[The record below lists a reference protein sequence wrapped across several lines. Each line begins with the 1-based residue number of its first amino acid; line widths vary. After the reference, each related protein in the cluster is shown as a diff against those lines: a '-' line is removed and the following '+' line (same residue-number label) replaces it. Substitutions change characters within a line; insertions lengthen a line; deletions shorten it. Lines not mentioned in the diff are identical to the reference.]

1 MSDKTRFMTINFV
14 SGKKQRFEFEPL
26 ADDVNTTATKLEKMM
41 ASGYLVMQCDDRMHF
56 FPFANVESIEV
67 SPAPGK
73 VPGFVMRAVRDLG

>member
-14 SGKKQRFEFEPL
+14 SGNKQRFEFEPL
-26 ADDVNTTATKLEKMM
+26 SDDVSSTASKLEKMM
-41 ASGYLVMQCDDRMHF
+41 ASGYLVMQCEDRMHF